1 MNKLPIFNN
10 PPKCADAPVEAGV
23 TLYQP
28 YISNVY
34 DFENGWFCTV
44 VTAETTDVVVSGQRM
59 VNLKPGPTL
68 APDRGDWYLERWQ
81 AELAAAEILCK
92 RKEKCMDY
100 ITEQLDRA
108 EMERGPALK

>member
-1 MNKLPIFNN
+1 MNKLPIFQN
-10 PPKCADAPVEAGV
+10 PPKCADAPIESGV

-28 YISNVY
+28 YVSNVY
-34 DFENGWFCTV
+34 DFENGWFVTV

-59 VNLKPGPTL
+59 VKLTPGDTIT
-68 APDRGDWYLERWQ
+68 ADRGDWYLEKWQ

-100 ITEQLDRA
+100 ITEQLDKA
-108 EMERGPALK
+108 EKERGPVLK